1 MILPL
6 LEKFKFAKMANDTK
20 VKIGESGE
28 SNMLGFVYQRRKKA
42 PQLTRK
48 TLENMELY
56 EMLKE
61 IMRIVNPNFKYNGI
75 TINKNVI
82 TPPHIDK
89 NNDGNSIII
98 GLGDYEGGELC
109 VYDKTNGELYC
120 VDVRKCFVEMNG
132 KDKHFN
138 LPLISGTKYTIIYF
152 NNNILN
158 KIKCYIT

>member
-1 MILPL
+1 MKPFPSSGMNLNPPFPVQSIIAVYLP
-6 LEKFKFAKMANDTK
+6 F
-20 VKIGESGE
+20 VESDE
-28 SNMLGFVYQRRKKA
+28 FSVL
-42 PQLTRK
+42 
-48 TLENMELY
+48 
-56 EMLKE
+56 
-61 IMRIVNPNFKYNGI
+61 
-75 TINKNVI
+75 
-82 TPPHIDK
+82 
-89 NNDGNSIII
+89 III